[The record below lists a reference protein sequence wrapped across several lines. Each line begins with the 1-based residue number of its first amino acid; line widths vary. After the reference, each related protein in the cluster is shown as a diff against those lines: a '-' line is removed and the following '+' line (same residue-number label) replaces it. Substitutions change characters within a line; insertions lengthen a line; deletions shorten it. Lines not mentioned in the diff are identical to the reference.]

1 MLSLQYL
8 RFTIS
13 VAHPT
18 TLSEPHYED
27 KNHGVNSHGRHAH
40 EAHVPSQRHETVSQ
54 NLDPNAPLKSHPTA
68 RVRRGLTS
76 NDCIVTNPAETLVVS
91 HKYIILDYV
100 HTNILLNYNKS
111 HIDFDMI
118 PR

>member
-1 MLSLQYL
+1 MFSLQYS

-13 VAHPT
+13 VVHPNN
-18 TLSEPHYED
+18 LSQPHYED
-27 KNHGVNSHGRHAH
+27 NNLGVNSHGRHAH

-91 HKYIILDYV
+91 QECIILHHH
-100 HTNILLNYNKS
+100 HTNIGS
-111 HIDFDMI
+111 II
-118 PR
+118 WI

>member
-1 MLSLQYL
+1 MLSLQNL

-13 VAHPT
+13 VAHPN
-18 TLSEPHYED
+18 TLSQPHYED
-27 KNHGVNSHGRHAH
+27 NNLGVNSHGRHAH

-54 NLDPNAPLKSHPTA
+54 NLDPNAPLKNHTTA

-91 HKYIILDYV
+91 QNYISLDRH
-100 HTNILLNYNKS
+100 HTNILLKYIIVF
-111 HIDFDMI
+111 H
-118 PR
+118 

>member
-1 MLSLQYL
+1 M

-13 VAHPT
+13 VAHPND
-18 TLSEPHYED
+18 LSQPHYDD
-27 KNHGVNSHGRHAH
+27 KNLGVNSHGRHAH

-54 NLDPNAPLKSHPTA
+54 NLDPNAPLPGHTTA

-91 HKYIILDYV
+91 KKYILLD
-100 HTNILLNYNKS
+100 HHPTNIWLKS
-111 HIDFDMI
+111 VKYRF
-118 PR
+118 